1 MNNGRTYYASCPNV
15 SLFQPT
21 SMQRISPSLL
31 QRSPNPAIESQ
42 QLPIYDIP
50 HVSNSN
56 KSPAVAAPSSIAM
69 YGHFHP
75 QENGGVVYS
84 TQGRRRSSESGPL
97 APFNMAA
104 SVLSVIQDNNQNG
117 TITKRRSDNGGLLN
131 VHDKVSAVVAS
142 RCGYP
147 GDISPPAHRHHSAV
161 SAHAFNSIDA
171 QLPPNTATLS
181 RMQKASNANRNAV
194 CVAVQPYTTP
204 TQCQCDGEFYAFENL
219 NRHKKGLFRK
229 RQSIQSMLSW
239 SREQIKKPL
248 FMTAEKDVRK
258 EACDVFKRIQ
268 AFMGDRKVKKSG
280 IGVDQLALDV
290 CVRGWAK
297 QAIRDEIFIQICKQI
312 TENPRSDSVRRGWE
326 LLAICLT
333 FFPPSPQFTPY
344 LENFVARHV
353 DPMLDLPDVSL
364 SLYAQNCAK
373 RLERITKSGAK
384 RGLRKPTVEEVE
396 QARIQ
401 IFYPSMF
408 GNTLDEVMTNQRE
421 KFPLHKLPWIQ
432 TTLSEMVLKLNGAQ
446 TEGIFRVPGDIDEVN
461 NLKVRMDRWLEP
473 PVNDPHVPASLL
485 KLWYREL
492 ADPLVP
498 NNFYQNCL
506 DAAENSE
513 QACLLIE
520 QLPYI
525 NRLVLTY
532 LIRFLQIFIRPE
544 NVAVTKM
551 DANNLAMVMA
561 PNCLRCQ
568 SEDPRI
574 IFENNRKEMTFV
586 KTLMEHCD
594 TSILDT

>member
-1 MNNGRTYYASCPNV
+1 
-15 SLFQPT
+15 
-21 SMQRISPSLL
+21 
-31 QRSPNPAIESQ
+31 
-42 QLPIYDIP
+42 
-50 HVSNSN
+50 
-56 KSPAVAAPSSIAM
+56 
-69 YGHFHP
+69 
-75 QENGGVVYS
+75 
-84 TQGRRRSSESGPL
+84 
-97 APFNMAA
+97 
-104 SVLSVIQDNNQNG
+104 
-117 TITKRRSDNGGLLN
+117 
-131 VHDKVSAVVAS
+131 
-142 RCGYP
+142 
-147 GDISPPAHRHHSAV
+147 
-161 SAHAFNSIDA
+161 
-171 QLPPNTATLS
+171 
-181 RMQKASNANRNAV
+181 
-194 CVAVQPYTTP
+194 
-204 TQCQCDGEFYAFENL
+204 
-219 NRHKKGLFRK
+219 
-229 RQSIQSMLSW
+229 
-239 SREQIKKPL
+239 
-248 FMTAEKDVRK
+248 MTADKDVRK

-408 GNTLDEVMTNQRE
+408 GNTLEEVMTNQRE

-498 NNFYQNCL
+498 NDFYQNCL
-506 DAAENSE
+506 DAAEDSE

-520 QLPYI
+520 RLPYI

-551 DANNLAMVMA
+551 DASNLAMVMA

-574 IFENNRKEMTFV
+574 IFENTRKEMTFV